1 MKISL
6 IRSLVTVLVLCAS
19 NFATAQNSD
28 AVFSKATID
37 IGITVSDVK
46 KSAAFYA
53 DVLGLKEVKGFEVS
67 GEKASNLG
75 LTDNQA
81 VNVRVFVLNDAE
93 GATTARIKL
102 MAFPKAPG
110 VKPDQKFIHS
120 TISISYLTLFV
131 NDLDLSVERLKKAKV
146 KLLGKTP
153 VDLGGGRFLAAVQ
166 DPDGNFIE
174 LIGPSKK

>member
-1 MKISL
+1 ML
-6 IRSLVTVLVLCAS
+6 DDT
-19 NFATAQNSD
+19 
-28 AVFSKATID
+28 
-37 IGITVSDVK
+37 
-46 KSAAFYA
+46 
-53 DVLGLKEVKGFEVS
+53 
-67 GEKASNLG
+67 
-75 LTDNQA
+75 
-81 VNVRVFVLNDAE
+81 E

-131 NDLDLSVERLKKAKV
+131 NDLDLSVKRLNKAKV